1 MMDADTSGHSDISIC
16 SDDTEFLL
24 GQNISIREIDDDDV
38 IQAHESVKI
47 PSSVSRSYHLS
58 PQPSP
63 QKLQQINSSNLRS
76 PQRKGGITK
85 PGKGQDVIPR
95 SPGHSIAK
103 QFSSVESSK
112 SNIKAKADKKSQPP
126 QNYTP
131 KENLKGQTPQ
141 TGYGSEAVRY
151 SQDGERTPK
160 SKKQVPENF
169 AKHPHGIG
177 KFQSPENHK
186 SIHAHQ
192 NATGNP
198 SLKSDSLYK
207 PSQLIPPLRDKA
219 NSKRK
224 QVEFGRS
231 PLKENYIP
239 GNQNNWEID
248 SEISLDL
255 VNGDQ
260 KFVETETNDLESQM
274 SEATE
279 DLVAGQDGDEEDFTE
294 KLKELNLAVNYDA
307 DTNEYF
313 DDKVRE
319 GAELLSKLF
328 GGQVDNYYSSSS
340 MKRQPLYM
348 QTLKVGGQSKSSGSA
363 SVQEVSRSDSHL
375 EERRTQSHTSS
386 TTQRSLQQS
395 ISPQVQSRTEEQNSG
410 TLTDQSSS
418 FESSVSTSARRRR
431 AAGRKEVRF
440 RDEMASSKEIPQR
453 DHHVATDGEFI
464 QETSAFRAA
473 MNYDDDDDDDD
484 DDDNAS
490 DNTEEQRKYYYNHTD
505 KMNYTQN
512 RRVIPVQNQDELG
525 TETVHNYEPSVKSK
539 SSSKQQGT
547 SHHNS
552 DEGFSLQHKNR
563 TVQRFNVEKFSDSG
577 TSRRLDYQ
585 DNGPVP
591 PGFMTSTPHKK
602 FEPVFSSPKAFQTEK
617 VEAQKEAQRIMLKLQ
632 ENERKLNRS
641 LQEVRDVE
649 FELEEAAS
657 RKKIALQEL
666 QVLEETITRNKAEVN
681 SSENL
686 VEQYRQQ
693 ATKTRS
699 QLMDLELQ
707 RDNIQHEI
715 KELRNCLAKQK
726 QESEQVVEVEKR
738 NELKVLEL
746 SIERDQIQSEVESL
760 RSQLNHAD
768 GNFAQEKQKYVEK
781 LRFAQDQLQE
791 EHRTSKESVEKL
803 KQQLED
809 ERQKARDSHYERINA
824 IHKLQDESKE
834 MHEKEI
840 EVLKNRFVREKEMEL
855 ETLREKTRRDTEG
868 LNKKLQEQDHT
879 ISHLQS
885 SLKEYEEEITK
896 LKTQVLQ
903 EQKKLFDCESEWKEN
918 LAKQDTHVKSL
929 RIEID
934 SLNENEACLH
944 ENIRRTEQLLEEKIL
959 ELKRHEEKSSSLS
972 EELKQVMKNKDDEIT
987 MLRGLVRQQED
998 ATRLLGE
1005 KLRNEAQE
1013 HIRNA
1018 LEKERESTD
1027 RERARHQA
1035 KLEEIRDKYESALK
1049 QVREELETERQGH
1062 HHLHASVNKIKK
1074 EIERLREL
1082 NLKAEQEKVNA
1093 VAHVR
1098 SEAKE
1103 EIVKMR
1109 DKLQELTA
1117 LAETSEKETAMEL
1130 TEECRK
1136 TAALLGD
1143 SANTT
1148 PVRNLSSSYVGES
1161 PRSTTDSPAREALL
1175 NLRSYNEELRQHLI
1189 EARKELEQNKKQFQ
1203 QPGSGD
1209 PLTPQ
1214 QVHLFKKTLIAKDE
1228 EIARGKR
1235 QLQEESERNALQIK
1249 SERTAYQKTIDRLEK
1264 ELKQAKAATPAGSP
1278 MINGTS
1284 SPPESGVG
1292 TSLSSTTPSP
1302 RPGEDSSTAR
1312 LLRHLQGRVQQLRAQ
1327 NDSLRKSSEN
1337 ESLNDSHCSVM
1348 STESFNGGETEE
1360 TKRLHA
1366 ALKTTEDK
1374 AQRNA
1379 AMLSQKMMEMTKLQK
1394 MLTHATKENMKL
1406 ERAYAALQRKIIDNS
1421 R

>member
-328 GGQVDNYYSSSS
+328 GGQVDNYYSSSRNELIMSTNISTNNDYHS

-453 DHHVATDGEFI
+453 DHHVATD
-464 QETSAFRAA
+464 
-473 MNYDDDDDDDD
+473 
-484 DDDNAS
+484 
-490 DNTEEQRKYYYNHTD
+490 
-505 KMNYTQN
+505 
-512 RRVIPVQNQDELG
+512 
-525 TETVHNYEPSVKSK
+525 
-539 SSSKQQGT
+539 GT

>member
-1 MMDADTSGHSDISIC
+1 
-16 SDDTEFLL
+16 
-24 GQNISIREIDDDDV
+24 
-38 IQAHESVKI
+38 
-47 PSSVSRSYHLS
+47 
-58 PQPSP
+58 
-63 QKLQQINSSNLRS
+63 
-76 PQRKGGITK
+76 
-85 PGKGQDVIPR
+85 
-95 SPGHSIAK
+95 
-103 QFSSVESSK
+103 
-112 SNIKAKADKKSQPP
+112 
-126 QNYTP
+126 
-131 KENLKGQTPQ
+131 
-141 TGYGSEAVRY
+141 
-151 SQDGERTPK
+151 
-160 SKKQVPENF
+160 
-169 AKHPHGIG
+169 
-177 KFQSPENHK
+177 
-186 SIHAHQ
+186 
-192 NATGNP
+192 
-198 SLKSDSLYK
+198 
-207 PSQLIPPLRDKA
+207 
-219 NSKRK
+219 
-224 QVEFGRS
+224 
-231 PLKENYIP
+231 
-239 GNQNNWEID
+239 
-248 SEISLDL
+248 
-255 VNGDQ
+255 
-260 KFVETETNDLESQM
+260 
-274 SEATE
+274 
-279 DLVAGQDGDEEDFTE
+279 
-294 KLKELNLAVNYDA
+294 
-307 DTNEYF
+307 
-313 DDKVRE
+313 
-319 GAELLSKLF
+319 
-328 GGQVDNYYSSSS
+328 
-340 MKRQPLYM
+340 
-348 QTLKVGGQSKSSGSA
+348 
-363 SVQEVSRSDSHL
+363 
-375 EERRTQSHTSS
+375 
-386 TTQRSLQQS
+386 
-395 ISPQVQSRTEEQNSG
+395 
-410 TLTDQSSS
+410 
-418 FESSVSTSARRRR
+418 
-431 AAGRKEVRF
+431 
-440 RDEMASSKEIPQR
+440 
-453 DHHVATDGEFI
+453 
-464 QETSAFRAA
+464 
-473 MNYDDDDDDDD
+473 
-484 DDDNAS
+484 
-490 DNTEEQRKYYYNHTD
+490 
-505 KMNYTQN
+505 
-512 RRVIPVQNQDELG
+512 
-525 TETVHNYEPSVKSK
+525 
-539 SSSKQQGT
+539 
-547 SHHNS
+547 
-552 DEGFSLQHKNR
+552 
-563 TVQRFNVEKFSDSG
+563 
-577 TSRRLDYQ
+577 
-585 DNGPVP
+585 
-591 PGFMTSTPHKK
+591 
-602 FEPVFSSPKAFQTEK
+602 
-617 VEAQKEAQRIMLKLQ
+617 MLKLQ

-791 EHRTSKESVEKL
+791 EQRTSKESVEKL

-896 LKTQVLQ
+896 LKTQVFQ

-1049 QVREELETERQGH
+1049 QVREELETERRGH

-1082 NLKAEQEKVNA
+1082 NLQAEQEKVNA

-1278 MINGTS
+1278 MVNGTS